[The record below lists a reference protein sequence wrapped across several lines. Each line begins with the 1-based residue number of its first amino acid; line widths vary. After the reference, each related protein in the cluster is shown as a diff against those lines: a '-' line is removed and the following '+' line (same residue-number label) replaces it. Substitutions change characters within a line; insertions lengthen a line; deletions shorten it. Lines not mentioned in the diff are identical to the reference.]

1 MGLKAAPP
9 SLALRGIDMGEPDFL
24 RKEVERETADEQ
36 AALYD
41 EIYKEVEAER
51 EAQDLP
57 PAPIMV
63 AAESGRRMRLELKK

>member
-1 MGLKAAPP
+1 M
-9 SLALRGIDMGEPDFL
+9 IEPDFL
-24 RKEVERETADEQ
+24 SRACARESADEQ
-36 AALYD
+36 AALYA

-63 AAESGRRMRLELKK
+63 AAEAGRRLRMELSKLKK

>member
-1 MGLKAAPP
+1 M
-9 SLALRGIDMGEPDFL
+9 IEPDFL
-24 RKEVERETADEQ
+24 AKACARETADEE
-36 AALYD
+36 AALYA

-63 AAESGRRMRLELKK
+63 AAEAGKRMREELKKENMK

>member
-1 MGLKAAPP
+1 MT
-9 SLALRGIDMGEPDFL
+9 EPDFL
-24 RKEVERETADEQ
+24 ARACARETADEE

-63 AAESGRRMRLELKK
+63 AAEAGRRLREELRHDKK

>member
-1 MGLKAAPP
+1 M
-9 SLALRGIDMGEPDFL
+9 IDPDFL
-24 RKEVERETADEQ
+24 AKACARETADEE

-63 AAESGRRMRLELKK
+63 AAEAGRRLREELSRDKK

>member
-1 MGLKAAPP
+1 MM
-9 SLALRGIDMGEPDFL
+9 IEPDFL
-24 RKEVERETADEQ
+24 RKACAAETADEQ

-41 EIYKEVEAER
+41 EIYKEVAAER

-63 AAESGRRMRLELKK
+63 AAEAGSRLRLELKKERTK

>member
-1 MGLKAAPP
+1 MT
-9 SLALRGIDMGEPDFL
+9 EPDFL
-24 RKEVERETADEQ
+24 AKACAREEADEQ

-63 AAESGRRMRLELKK
+63 AAEAGRRLRLELSKSKK

>member
-1 MGLKAAPP
+1 M
-9 SLALRGIDMGEPDFL
+9 IEPDFL
-24 RKEVERETADEQ
+24 TRACARETEDEE
-36 AALYD
+36 AALYA

-63 AAESGRRMRLELKK
+63 AAEAGRRLREELSRDKK

>member
-1 MGLKAAPP
+1 MT
-9 SLALRGIDMGEPDFL
+9 EPDFL
-24 RKEVERETADEQ
+24 RKACARETADEQ

-41 EIYKEVEAER
+41 EIYKKVADER

-63 AAESGRRMRLELKK
+63 AAEAGRRLRLELSKK

>member
-1 MGLKAAPP
+1 M
-9 SLALRGIDMGEPDFL
+9 SEPDFL
-24 RKEVERETADEQ
+24 ARACARETVDEE
-36 AALYD
+36 AALYA

-63 AAESGRRMRLELKK
+63 AAEAGRRLRLELRRDKK

>member
-1 MGLKAAPP
+1 M
-9 SLALRGIDMGEPDFL
+9 IEPDFL
-24 RKEVERETADEQ
+24 AKACARETADEQ

-41 EIYKEVEAER
+41 EIYKEVADER

-63 AAESGRRMRLELKK
+63 AAEAGKRLREELRRDKK

>member
-1 MGLKAAPP
+1 M
-9 SLALRGIDMGEPDFL
+9 IEPDFL
-24 RKEVERETADEQ
+24 ARACARENADEQ

-41 EIYKEVEAER
+41 EIYKEVEADR

-63 AAESGRRMRLELKK
+63 AAEAGRRLREELKKANK

>member
-1 MGLKAAPP
+1 M
-9 SLALRGIDMGEPDFL
+9 IEHDFL
-24 RKEVERETADEQ
+24 ARACARETADEQ

-41 EIYKEVEAER
+41 EIYKEVADER

-63 AAESGRRMRLELKK
+63 AAEAGRRLRLELSKSKK